1 MKELF
6 AMRRLLILA
15 VPASLVLAGCASGGP
30 FGAGRGPDEFAVAR
44 NAPLAV
50 PPDFA
55 LTPPRPGEA
64 DVGSQDPRAQALQAL
79 FGGPQ
84 PRSAVE
90 QRMLQ
95 VADVAGAALGARS
108 VAGDP
113 GTQVVN
119 RGALV
124 QTIIQL
130 PAGDGPAASV
140 AVPQ

>member
-6 AMRRLLILA
+6 AMRRLMILA
-15 VPASLVLAGCASGGP
+15 VPASLVLAGCAAGGP
-30 FGAGRGPDEFAVAR
+30 FNRARPDEFAVTR
-44 NAPLAV
+44 SPELV
-50 PPDFA
+50 IPPEFA
-55 LTPPRPGEA
+55 LTPPRPGQA
-64 DVGSQDPRAQALQAL
+64 DPGGSDPRAQALQAL

-90 QRMLQ
+90 QRLLQ
-95 VADVAGAALGARS
+95 QADAAGAALGARS

-113 GTQVVN
+113 GTPVVN

-140 AVPQ
+140 SVPQ

>member
-1 MKELF
+1 
-6 AMRRLLILA
+6 MRMSRLALA
-15 VPASLVLAGCASGGP
+15 ASAAALLAGCATGGP
-30 FGAGRGPDEFAVAR
+30 FGRSGPDEFAVAR
-44 NAPLAV
+44 NQPLVV

-64 DVGSQDPRAQALQAL
+64 DSSGTDPRAAALQAL

-90 QRMLQ
+90 NSLLQ
-95 VADVAGAALGARS
+95 VAHAERSALGARS

-113 GTQVVN
+113 GTAVVS

-124 QTIIQL
+124 QTMLQL
-130 PAGDGPAASV
+130 PQGDGQEASV
-140 AVPQ
+140 SVPQ

>member
-1 MKELF
+1 
-6 AMRRLLILA
+6 MRSA
-15 VPASLVLAGCASGGP
+15 VRLVLALSAATLVAGCAAGGP
-30 FGAGRGPDEFAVAR
+30 FGRGRGPDEFAVAR

-64 DVGSQDPRAQALQAL
+64 DAGTQDPRAQALQAL

-90 QRMLQ
+90 TSMLQ
-95 VADVAGAALGARS
+95 VARSERAALGARS

-113 GTQVVN
+113 RTAVVSRGT
-119 RGALV
+119 LI
-124 QTIIQL
+124 QTMLQL
-130 PAGDGPAASV
+130 PQGDGQEAAISV
-140 AVPQ
+140 PN

>member
-1 MKELF
+1 
-6 AMRRLLILA
+6 MRSAAR
-15 VPASLVLAGCASGGP
+15 LVLAVSAATLVAGCAAGGP
-30 FGAGRGPDEFAVAR
+30 FGRGRGPDEFAVAR

-64 DVGSQDPRAQALQAL
+64 ESASNQDPRAQALQAL

-90 QRMLQ
+90 SSMLQ
-95 VADVAGAALGARS
+95 LAHSERAALGARS

-113 GTQVVN
+113 QTAVVSRGT
-119 RGALV
+119 LI
-124 QTIIQL
+124 QTILQL
-130 PAGDGPAASV
+130 PQGDGQEAAVSL
-140 AVPQ
+140 PN

>member
-1 MKELF
+1 
-6 AMRRLLILA
+6 MRSAAR
-15 VPASLVLAGCASGGP
+15 LVLALSAATLVAGCAAGGP
-30 FGAGRGPDEFAVAR
+30 FGRGRGPDEFAVAR

-64 DVGSQDPRAQALQAL
+64 DVGAQDPRAQALQAL

-90 QRMLQ
+90 NSLLQ
-95 VADVAGAALGARS
+95 VAHSERSALGARS

-113 GTQVVN
+113 RTAVVSRGT
-119 RGALV
+119 LV
-124 QTIIQL
+124 QTMLAL
-130 PAGDGPAASV
+130 PQGDGQEAAVSV
-140 AVPQ
+140 PN

>member
-1 MKELF
+1 
-6 AMRRLLILA
+6 MRSAARLILA
-15 VPASLVLAGCASGGP
+15 VSAATLVAGCAAGGP
-30 FGAGRGPDEFAVAR
+30 FGRGRGPDEFAVAR

-64 DVGSQDPRAQALQAL
+64 EQGAQDPRAQALQAL

-90 QRMLQ
+90 TSMLQ
-95 VADVAGAALGARS
+95 VARSERAALGARS

-113 GTQVVN
+113 RTAVVSRGT
-119 RGALV
+119 LI
-124 QTIIQL
+124 QTMLQL
-130 PAGDGPAASV
+130 PQGDGQEAAVSL
-140 AVPQ
+140 PN

>member
-1 MKELF
+1 MKEVTP
-6 AMRRLLILA
+6 MRRLMILA
-15 VPASLVLAGCASGGP
+15 IPASLVLAGCASGGP
-30 FGAGRGPDEFAVAR
+30 FNRARPDEFAVTR
-44 NAPLAV
+44 APELIV
-50 PPDFA
+50 PPEFA
-55 LTPPRPGEA
+55 LTPPRPGQA
-64 DVGSQDPRAQALQAL
+64 DPGANDPRAQALQAL

-90 QRMLQ
+90 QRVIQ
-95 VADVAGAALGARS
+95 QADTGTGAALGARS

-113 GTQVVN
+113 DTQVVN

-130 PAGDGPAASV
+130 PAADGATATV

>member
-1 MKELF
+1 
-6 AMRRLLILA
+6 MRSAAR
-15 VPASLVLAGCASGGP
+15 LVLAVSAATLVAGCAAGGP
-30 FGAGRGPDEFAVAR
+30 FGRGRGPDEFAVAR

-64 DVGSQDPRAQALQAL
+64 DVGAQDPRAQALQAL

-90 QRMLQ
+90 SSMLQ
-95 VADVAGAALGARS
+95 LAHSERAALGARS

-113 GTQVVN
+113 QTAVVSRGT
-119 RGALV
+119 LI
-124 QTIIQL
+124 QTILQL
-130 PAGDGPAASV
+130 PQGDGQEAAVSL
-140 AVPQ
+140 PN